1 MGNTFVKTVQENSTE
16 DEQSITF
23 EKVHVTQEQ
32 IPLTEESVATEEI
45 PVVKESVSTEETPV
59 VEESVATEEISVV
72 EEKDETNNSKLGI
85 TLLFIC
91 SITEGNPGA
100 NTVMHQL
107 MSAGYEP
114 EFINEFCKKII
125 EYKITGSR
133 LWYLYKN
140 ECFYDINELV
150 SKDLTPFTDSYYEK
164 IKTFN

>member
-16 DEQSITF
+16 DEQSITV

-59 VEESVATEEISVV
+59 VEESVSTEETPVVEESVATEEISVV
-72 EEKDETNNSKLGI
+72 EEKDETNNSNLGL

-114 EFINEFCKKII
+114 EFINEFCK
-125 EYKITGSR
+125 
-133 LWYLYKN
+133 
-140 ECFYDINELV
+140 
-150 SKDLTPFTDSYYEK
+150 
-164 IKTFN
+164 